1 MANGTVGKTQQTAVC
16 EKRMSHTM
24 LQQKQQAMH
33 SNKYP
38 KNDSPCV
45 CVCVVCVCEC
55 LMCKRADTNKYTEDR
70 TWSLLERT
78 LCALR

>member
-38 KNDSPCV
+38 KNESV
-45 CVCVVCVCEC
+45 CVWSHVQTSRHKQIHRGQNLVAFGAHFVC
-55 LMCKRADTNKYTEDR
+55 T
-70 TWSLLERT
+70 
-78 LCALR
+78 

>member
-38 KNDSPCV
+38 KNESV
-45 CVCVVCVCEC
+45 CVSPMCVRVCVSHVQTSRHKQIHRGQNLVAFGAHFVC
-55 LMCKRADTNKYTEDR
+55 T
-70 TWSLLERT
+70 
-78 LCALR
+78 